1 MFASVSPD
9 GAVTRQHD
17 KQDTLWTLAGDAAD
31 APQFGAAWLALQC
44 SMVPDVLR
52 AVLVMGPA
60 DTGPFLP
67 VAFWP
72 PEQGASALLAEVAEM
87 ALQARQ
93 ATVQHEDDSSAL
105 ALPVIL
111 QGHLHAL
118 VALETEARSDADM
131 AQLTRQLQWGVH
143 GIEAALL
150 RQQSGEDETT
160 RNRLMATLDLVASAM
175 TETKFS
181 AAAHALA
188 SDMALRLEADRV
200 SIGFRH
206 DGHTQVEAM
215 SHSAQIGKRMNLVR
229 AIAGAMDEAID
240 QKTPLLLPAA
250 AAQLLVT
257 RDHAALARQHGN
269 DSILTVPFVTPSLQ
283 LGAFT
288 FERSAARPFLAHEVA
303 VCQAVVAMCGR
314 VLEEKR
320 LNDRALAARLK
331 DLASDG
337 LKKFIGPRHF
347 GRKLAAASLLL
358 AALFFSFARGDYI
371 VAANAGLEGVIQRVL
386 VAPFD
391 GYVESAPQRAGDKV
405 AAGALLATLDQRDLQ
420 LEYLR
425 LASQGEQ
432 YAKQYQDALAKA
444 DRVQGNI
451 TLSQVQQAK
460 AQMDLLAEQL
470 ARATIRAPFAGIVV
484 SGDLSQALGAT
495 VKRGQTLFEVAPLD
509 DYRVVLEVD
518 DTDIT
523 DVRVGQSGK
532 LMLNAVPGQE
542 FALVV
547 TQVTAVSVSREGR
560 SFFRVEASVSGGS
573 DRLRPGMQ
581 GVGRIEL
588 GQRKL
593 IWLWTHKLLDWLR
606 LALWSWV

>member
-1 MFASVSPD
+1 MFASVAPD
-9 GAVTRQHD
+9 GTSSRQND
-17 KQDTLWTLAGDAAD
+17 QQDTLWTLASDAAD

-44 SMVPDVLR
+44 SMVPDAVR

-72 PEQGASALLAEVAEM
+72 PEQGASALLAEVAEL

-93 ATVQHEDDSSAL
+93 AIIQHEDDSSAL
-105 ALPVIL
+105 ALPVLL

-118 VALETEARSDADM
+118 VALETHGRSDAGM
-131 AQLTRQLQWGVH
+131 AQLTRQMQWGVQ

-150 RQQSGEDETT
+150 RQQSGDDENT
-160 RNRLMATLDLVASAM
+160 RQRLMATLDLVASAM
-175 TETKFS
+175 TETTFS
-181 AAAHALA
+181 GAAHALA
-188 SDMALRLEADRV
+188 SDMALRLDADRV

-206 DGHTQVEAM
+206 AGHTRVEAM

-229 AIAGAMDEAID
+229 AIASAMDEAID
-240 QKTPLLLPAA
+240 QKTPLQLPAA
-250 AAQLLVT
+250 GTLLLVT

-269 DSILTVPFVTPSLQ
+269 DCILTVPFVTPSLQ

-288 FERSAARPFLAHEVA
+288 LERSAARPFKAQEVA

-320 LNDRALAARLK
+320 LNDRRLVARLK
-331 DLASDG
+331 DLATAG
-337 LKKFIGPRHF
+337 LKKFTGPRYF
-347 GRKLAAASLLL
+347 GRKLAAGSLLL
-358 AALFFSFARGDYI
+358 AALFFSFANGRYI

-391 GYVESAPQRAGDKV
+391 GYIESAAQRAGDKV
-405 AAGALLATLDQRDLQ
+405 AKGALLATLDQRDLQ

-425 LASQGEQ
+425 LASQAEQ
-432 YAKQYQDALAKA
+432 YAKQYQDALAKS

-451 TLSQVQQAK
+451 TLAQVQQAK

-470 ARATIRAPFAGIVV
+470 SRATIRAPFAGIVV

-532 LMLNAVPGQE
+532 LMLNALAGQE

-547 TQVTAVSVSREGR
+547 THVTAVSVSREGR
-560 SFFRVEASVSGGS
+560 SFFRVEASVSGVS
-573 DRLRPGMQ
+573 DKMRPGMQ
-581 GVGRIEL
+581 GVGQIEM

-593 IWLWTHKLLDWLR
+593 IWLWTHKLVDWLR
-606 LALWSWV
+606 LKLWSWV